1 MRSIVARRRESE
13 YLLRRRAARKSDFLR
28 YIEAEKNLEKL
39 RSLRNKKILA
49 FKAAQEREE
58 YEKRKASNG
67 GKQKPLK
74 PKSNSSIG
82 DASIVQHIHLIYVRA
97 KRKWKEDISFHIQH
111 AEFAKEKK
119 SFTMLSKIYAEA
131 LQIHPRN
138 TSLWIESAS
147 HEYFGFVE
155 NGNDQG
161 ISGGGSIKSARVLL
175 QRGVR
180 VNPHSQEL
188 WLQLFCLELH
198 YIQKLRGRR
207 DHLQLGLKIVDQSDD
222 SEGEEEQDGAL
233 ESFYEEAKLPRIIYR
248 NAILAIPAPIVFR
261 VKFID
266 QCKLFPQTLAIVD
279 EIMASIEKDFGEKEE
294 AWIARANFAVGNE
307 GDGTKKIGFLAE
319 ISDDESSAKKRKRN
333 DDDGETSTGRDNP
346 MKILD
351 DATDSIQS
359 PAMYLETIA
368 FVRSYIHHI
377 SSEEGDIDSLSASS
391 KRKIS
396 HAGMFMKRI
405 VQKANANG
413 VVSPE
418 LALECTSV
426 LLSLALPTN
435 ALEYIEDVVKNN
447 EECRS
452 NALCWVKY
460 AETKARVGGDP
471 LVSCQIMRKAL
482 KVIPLH
488 DAGYRCL
495 LSKLFADLLALSVVE
510 SSSSREK
517 ELALLYD
524 KMLLINH
531 RKEATGNALTL
542 PSLSSVYMKYLAS
555 NGNTDSIRKV
565 YTQLI
570 FNSNYPRMPNKS
582 EEEVEDMNALF
593 EQCIIVEKISA
604 KHSGEVVKQQR
615 RQLGLLYDAAFQFFT
630 LNGYGGI
637 ADGFT
642 KRKNKEIVSRR

>member
-1 MRSIVARRRESE
+1 
-13 YLLRRRAARKSDFLR
+13 
-28 YIEAEKNLEKL
+28 LEKL

-49 FKAAQEREE
+49 SKAAQEREE
-58 YEKRKASNG
+58 RKASNG
-67 GKQKPLK
+67 NGKQQPLK

-82 DASIVQHIHLIYVRA
+82 DASIIQHIHLIYVRA
-97 KRKWKEDISFHIQH
+97 KRKWNYDISFHIQH

-119 SFTMLSKIYAEA
+119 SFAMLSKIYAEA
-131 LQIHPRN
+131 LQIHSRN
-138 TSLWIESAS
+138 TSLWIEAAS
-147 HEYFGFVE
+147 HEYFGFVA
-155 NGNDQG
+155 GNDEG
-161 ISGGGSIKSARVLL
+161 MSGGGSIKSARVLL

-188 WLQLFCLELH
+188 WLQSFCLELH

-207 DHLQLGLKIVDQSDD
+207 DRLQLGLMKPKIVESDE
-222 SEGEEEQDGAL
+222 SEGDDEQDGAL
-233 ESFYEEAKLPRIIYR
+233 ESFYEECKLPRIIYR
-248 NAILAIPAPIVFR
+248 NAILAVPADILFR
-261 VKFID
+261 VKFLD
-266 QCKLFPQTLAIVD
+266 QCKLFPQTLVIVD

-307 GDGTKKIGFLAE
+307 GDGTNRIGFLAE
-319 ISDDESSAKKRKRN
+319 ISDDESSPKKRKRDDENDN
-333 DDDGETSTGRDNP
+333 DDGKTSEERDNP
-346 MKILD
+346 LKILD

-359 PAMYLETIA
+359 PTMYLKTIA
-368 FVRSYIHHI
+368 FVRSYIHDI
-377 SSEEGDIDSLSASS
+377 SSQEDGIDSLSASS
-391 KRKIS
+391 KRKIA

-418 LALECTSV
+418 LALECTAV

-435 ALEYIEDVVKNN
+435 ALDYIEDVVNNN

-452 NALCWVKY
+452 RALCWVKY
-460 AETKARVGGDP
+460 AETKARVGGDA

-488 DAGYRCL
+488 DPGYRCL
-495 LSKLFADLLALSVVE
+495 LSKLFVDLLALSVVD
-510 SSSSREK
+510 SSRSREK

-531 RKEATGNALTL
+531 RKDDATGNSLTL

-555 NGNTDSIRKV
+555 QGNTDSIRKV

-582 EEEVEDMNALF
+582 EEEVEDMKALF
-593 EQCIIVEKISA
+593 EQCIAVEKISA
-604 KHSGEVVKQQR
+604 KYGGEMAKQHR

-630 LNGYGGI
+630 QNGYGGI

-642 KRKNKEIVSRR
+642 KRKNKELVSRR